1 MDDSWRNL
9 PWERL
14 EARVQGVLKGYLF
27 DPLTKETLRAVA
39 KELLGRGVDHER
51 IVGEYDEEK
60 GWATLAVVLP
70 DGREVRFP

>member
-1 MDDSWRNL
+1 MGEDWSDL

-14 EARVQGVLKGYLF
+14 EARVQGILKGYLF

-39 KELLGRGVDHER
+39 KELLDRGVDHER
-51 IVGEYDEEK
+51 IVGEYDEEN
-60 GWATLAVVLP
+60 GWATLTVVML